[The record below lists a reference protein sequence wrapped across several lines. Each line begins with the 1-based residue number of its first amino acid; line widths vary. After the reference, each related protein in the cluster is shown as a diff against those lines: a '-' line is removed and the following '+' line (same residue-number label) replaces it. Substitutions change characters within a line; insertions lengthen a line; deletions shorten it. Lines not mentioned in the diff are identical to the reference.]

1 MFLDFHRASKG
12 ALVISADVEGSCGES
27 THTQVGRRN
36 KGIETAI

>member
-27 THTQVGRRN
+27 THTRRLA
-36 KGIETAI
+36 GGTRG

>member
-12 ALVISADVEGSCGES
+12 SFVISADVGGSCGEN

-36 KGIETAI
+36 KRIETAI